1 MTHVTKTTKRTMRTA
16 GILFSML
23 AVLITTGCEEFDEDP
38 AFGEPFNVVLPTDTL
53 LNLACSDAGV
63 YDPEAN
69 NTCILNDPEN
79 PFIGVGISEFDVAL
93 DEEGLPQP
101 PSYKLNIYGGLPA
114 GPAGAKARFYLMAT
128 ALANFPSGEN
138 QYYTALALHELYSD
152 SLDPVIQ
159 QQAINAY
166 RAVLDHFFGTVT
178 FFEIAGSAIPFEL
191 NLLTADNLYR
201 DAAQPAFLPLLG
213 TTPLLIQEVIGG
225 WGYRYTPC
233 DDLLAADPNACPVRG
248 DLTIISVP

>member
-1 MTHVTKTTKRTMRTA
+1 MTHVTSTTKRTLRTA
-16 GILFSML
+16 GILFGML
-23 AVLITTGCEEFDEDP
+23 AVLITTGCEEADEDL
-38 AFGEPFNVVLPTDTL
+38 GEAFNVVLPTDTL

-63 YDPEAN
+63 YDPEGN
-69 NTCILNDPEN
+69 NNCVLSDPEN
-79 PFIGVGISEFDVAL
+79 PFIGVAISEFDVAL
-93 DEEGLPQP
+93 DEDGLPQP

-152 SLDPVIQ
+152 SLDPLIQ
-159 QQAINAY
+159 TQAINAY
-166 RAVLDHFFGTVT
+166 RAVLDHFYGTVT

-191 NLLTADNLYR
+191 NLLVADNLYR
-201 DAAQPAFLPLLG
+201 NDTGFLPLLG